1 MMGNPDK
8 SNEVKTQEE
17 AVELANE
24 INRLDSAL
32 KTMKNELK
40 KFVEENGSIDTGQEV
55 WDFYESVSW
64 KFDEEGLKELARII
78 AFEGHN
84 PWRLMNLPKSNLN
97 KLGWDESYLETMGE
111 KKVTLRFTSR
121 KKK

>member
-1 MMGNPDK
+1 TLSLHDALPIF
-8 SNEVKTQEE
+8 
-17 AVELANE
+17 ELANE

-32 KTMKNELK
+32 KTMKSELK

>member
-1 MMGNPDK
+1 MMGKPEK

-32 KTMKNELK
+32 KTMKSELK

-78 AFEGHN
+78 AFEGYN

-111 KKVTLRFTSR
+111 KKVTHRFTSR